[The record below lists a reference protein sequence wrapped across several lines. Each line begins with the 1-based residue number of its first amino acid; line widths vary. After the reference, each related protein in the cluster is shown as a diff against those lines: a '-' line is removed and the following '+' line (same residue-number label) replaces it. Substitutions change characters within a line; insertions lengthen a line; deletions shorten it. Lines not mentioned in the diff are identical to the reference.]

1 MSPLLARL
9 HQAVQQ
15 GRITP
20 LELALADWSLR
31 HGSSE
36 PVALGMAL
44 TARAVNEGHSC
55 LVLSDT
61 GPAIPGE
68 PAFCSPDSFL
78 NTLRASPLVG
88 VPGASC
94 PMILDGHRLYLH
106 RYWAYES
113 RLASRLQDL
122 LKREPATVDTASLE
136 RSGGLFDYSWVSDGE
151 PQWQAV
157 AAAVAL
163 RHRFVVISGG
173 PGTGKTYTVLRLI
186 RLLVQAAQ
194 SVGHTP
200 PVIRLAAPTG
210 KAAARMMESIRAGL
224 TSFASGESL
233 REWLPDKATTLHR
246 LLGLHGGTV
255 LPRHDCDNPLAADV
269 VIVDE
274 ASMIDL
280 PMMAKLADALPDHA
294 RLILLGDRYQLASV
308 ESGSVLAELCS
319 AAGLNNFSPAQ
330 CEALSRLLPAQ
341 REALSSLLPA
351 QREALSLMTIQDEV
365 STRPALADHIV
376 TLQTSHRFHPR
387 SPIGRLA
394 SAVNAGNA
402 EAAMAVGREGS
413 EDVRIDFRGNGDLDA
428 LARTLADAYAPL
440 LDADTPEAGIDVLD
454 SVRLLTATRIGPTG
468 AIAMNQRIFEH
479 LAQARG
485 LDNQQRWYH
494 GRPVLVLQND
504 YRIGLSNGDTGVC
517 QIDADGQV
525 RVWFRTEAGLQM
537 LLPSAMPAHET
548 AYAMTVHKSQGSEFD
563 RIWLLLPPTDS
574 PVLSR
579 ELIYTGITRAKT
591 RLSLLGPEAV
601 FRSAVGRII
610 QRDSGLADR
619 LSDSNRTAV

>member
-1 MSPLLARL
+1 MSPFLTRL

-36 PVALGMAL
+36 PVALAMAL

-68 PAFCSPDSFL
+68 PAFCSPDNFL
-78 NTLRASPLVG
+78 NTLQASPLVG

-122 LKREPATVDTASLE
+122 LKREPATVETTSLE
-136 RSGGLFDYSWVSDGE
+136 RSGGLFDYSWVSEGE
-151 PQWQAV
+151 PQWQAL

-255 LPRHDCDNPLAADV
+255 LPRYDRDNPLAADV

-280 PMMAKLADALPDHA
+280 PMMAKLVDALPDHA

-308 ESGSVLAELCS
+308 ESGSVLAELCA

-330 CEALSRLLPAQ
+330 SEALSRLLPAQ
-341 REALSSLLPA
+341 REALSDDKP
-351 QREALSLMTIQDEV
+351 
-365 STRPALADHIV
+365 TRPALADHVV

-394 SAVNAGNA
+394 AAVNAGNA

-413 EDVRIDFRGNGDLDA
+413 EDVRIDFLGNGDLDA

-440 LDADTPEAGIDVLD
+440 LDADTPEEGIDVID

-479 LAQARG
+479 LAQQRG

-517 QIDADGQV
+517 QIDANGQV

-537 LLPSAMPAHET
+537 FLPSAMPAHET

-591 RLSLLGPEAV
+591 RLTLLGSEAV
-601 FRSAVGRII
+601 FRGAVTRVIY
-610 QRDSGLADR
+610 RDSGLASR
-619 LSDSNRTAV
+619 LLR